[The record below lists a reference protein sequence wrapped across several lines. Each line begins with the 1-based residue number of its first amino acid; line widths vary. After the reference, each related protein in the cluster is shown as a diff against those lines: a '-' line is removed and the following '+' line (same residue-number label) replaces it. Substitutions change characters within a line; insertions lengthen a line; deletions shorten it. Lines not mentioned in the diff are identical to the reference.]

1 MSLLFRFIRFLVL
14 LTIRLMLGLIVLV
27 SRFVVLPLL
36 LATLRVS
43 GRLVFTSLTA
53 TVTGPTQFTD
63 RLASEWTRRV
73 LEMGIRPED
82 IDQVFRLCRF
92 LVVSMIILG
101 WLVATLFTVAVLRVV
116 FGHFI

>member
-1 MSLLFRFIRFLVL
+1 MNLLIRIIRFLAVL
-14 LTIRLMLGLIVLV
+14 AIRLMLGLIAVF
-27 SRFVVLPLL
+27 SRFIVLPFL

-53 TVTGPTQFTD
+53 TVTGPTEFTD

-82 IDQVFRLCRF
+82 IDRVFRLCRF
-92 LVVSMIILG
+92 LVASMIILG

-116 FGHFI
+116 FGLFI